1 MKIIEKLK
9 QALYPEHYT
18 CALCDK
24 EINYT
29 GSDFCDECLPK
40 LPIINSK
47 VCLRCG
53 EPINIHSNYCLT
65 CKNTHHHFKKNI
77 SCFTYEPPISNLI
90 IKYKFNNAKYL
101 GNIFS
106 SFMLQKCIEANI
118 IPDIIIPVP
127 LHSARIKERGFNQAE
142 LLCKDFANKINKPI
156 LSNCLVR
163 IKNTPKQSTLSPSD
177 RLNDV
182 KDAFKVVDNSQI
194 KNKII
199 LLVDDVYTTGAT
211 LSACAQA
218 LLKAKAKEVYCLT
231 IAHAIKNKI

>member
-1 MKIIEKLK
+1 
-9 QALYPEHYT
+9 
-18 CALCDK
+18 
-24 EINYT
+24 
-29 GSDFCDECLPK
+29 
-40 LPIINSK
+40 
-47 VCLRCG
+47 
-53 EPINIHSNYCLT
+53 
-65 CKNTHHHFKKNI
+65 
-77 SCFTYEPPISNLI
+77 
-90 IKYKFNNAKYL
+90 
-101 GNIFS
+101 
-106 SFMLQKCIEANI
+106 MLQKCIEANI

-156 LSNCLVR
+156 LSNCLAR

-177 RLNDV
+177 RLNNV

-211 LSACAQA
+211 LSACAQV
-218 LLKAKAKEVYCLT
+218 LLKAKAKQVYCLT